1 MDKQTSIVTT
11 KSLGE
16 VHDMIGYGTHLQ
28 PLPCKYNESGITFVK
43 KDTRQM
49 YMGKTTPYNDNQNI
63 QLNRT
68 FAGFFQSMGT
78 KFKSNRNKCLTIN
91 LQILL

>member
-28 PLPCKYNESGITFVK
+28 PLPCKYNESGITFGK
-43 KDTRQM
+43 KDTR
-49 YMGKTTPYNDNQNI
+49 
-63 QLNRT
+63 
-68 FAGFFQSMGT
+68 
-78 KFKSNRNKCLTIN
+78 
-91 LQILL
+91 

>member
-28 PLPCKYNESGITFVK
+28 PLPCKYNESGITFGK
-43 KDTRQM
+43 RILGRCIWERQRHIM
-49 YMGKTTPYNDNQNI
+49 
-63 QLNRT
+63 
-68 FAGFFQSMGT
+68 
-78 KFKSNRNKCLTIN
+78 TIKIFN
-91 LQILL
+91 